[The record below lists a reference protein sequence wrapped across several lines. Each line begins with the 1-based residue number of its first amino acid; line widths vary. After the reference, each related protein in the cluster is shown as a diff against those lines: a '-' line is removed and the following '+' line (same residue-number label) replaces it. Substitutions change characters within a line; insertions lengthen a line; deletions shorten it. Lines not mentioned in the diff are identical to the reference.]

1 MTVRAAVLVC
11 GWAGAAM
18 AQDAVSL
25 PATYSQGVI
34 DCGSWSPVNRGQCT
48 TTISRPDGGSW
59 LSAASPLSIDA
70 GVISCT
76 GAADGVAGCITN
88 GDQVLGAGTKILPG
102 DVYMAGYVRAWVQ
115 GGAFIFDGRRSAAD
129 DGAEFTIRGLN
140 AREGGNILDL
150 RPLSQSSVFSVDN
163 NGVVSIT
170 GPNTSFDGGA
180 VVSGQIQEA
189 SGRSGHPLIVAYPGQ
204 SLTMHGKF
212 NAPGAVGTN
221 NLLLDGGVS
230 PDGGYWAYAGR
241 HGDVSLGAE
250 YPRTAGMLLDVQN
263 PISGTGAYTDKKFF
277 VDYKGGFGNAGGD
290 NLADFGP
297 CPSELQIMAPAPGFQ
312 FRYGHENSAQ
322 LFAIDKQRYY
332 VCLTAAWEQIPITD
346 EVLVV
351 QNGEAAPKSLDSGGS
366 TCNAGTRTVTFAVA
380 FSVAPAVFCSDITDY
395 TQPCGT
401 TSKTTTT
408 ATFACNGT
416 DAINWLAV
424 GLR

>member
-115 GGAFIFDGRRSAAD
+115 GQAFIFDGRRRD
-129 DGAEFTIRGLN
+129 PDEGAEVTIRGMN
-140 AREGGNILDL
+140 DRATGQILDL
-150 RPLSQSSVFSVDN
+150 RPYTQGSVFSVSN
-163 NGVVSIT
+163 NGVVSVT
-170 GPNTSFDGGA
+170 GPSLPDGGPFAQIVDATGLPGHPFITTSPGQA
-180 VVSGQIQEA
+180 VVIQ
-189 SGRSGHPLIVAYPGQ
+189 
-204 SLTMHGKF
+204 GKF
-212 NAPGAVGTN
+212 DDPAAPSGCAT
-221 NLLLDGGVS
+221 LLDGGRT
-230 PDGGYWAYAGR
+230 PDGGCYSFAGR
-241 HGDVSLGAE
+241 HGDVTSSSKW
-250 YPRTAGMLLDVQN
+250 PRDAGMLFDWQN
-263 PISGTGAYTDKKFF
+263 PTSGVGAYTDKKAFIDF
-277 VDYKGGFGNAGGD
+277 SGGFGQAHG
-290 NLADFGP
+290 LTRAQFAQCPADFVLVRQNGQG
-297 CPSELQIMAPAPGFQ
+297 EFQ
-312 FRYGHENSAQ
+312 YRYGHEPSALLYAFDEERWYFCTEDGWAQ
-322 LFAIDKQRYY
+322 
-332 VCLTAAWEQIPITD
+332 VPIIN
-346 EVLVV
+346 EVLAV
-351 QNGEAAPKSLDSGGS
+351 QNGAAAPKSLDSGGT
-366 TCNAGTRTVTFAVA
+366 TCNAGTRTVTFTTA

-395 TQPCGT
+395 TKPCGT
-401 TSKTTTT
+401 TAKSATT
-408 ATFACNGT
+408 APFACNGT